1 MDIFDKAE
9 EYCRL
14 QKKNGESGRL
24 VTVAS
29 TEEQNFL
36 VNYLFKEKKISDNVW
51 LGALLSDNETEHFS
65 WIREVQEL
73 LEKLARL
80 QAVLEKTVQKNR
92 EEAQTKLD
100 EVAKKAEDSLA
111 GIAKKTEDKIN
122 ELNESQKKTEKSL
135 SKVQKKAEETSS
147 KVDKNKVSIEN
158 VKQKSDETAS
168 KLDST
173 SSSLDTI
180 KNSAPVPIGFIYVQ
194 LPYEQSP
201 KEIWPSNWYSWT
213 EVSEAYAGVF
223 FRVVG
228 GDAAEFGNTQE
239 ADAPHIDKILQK
251 WCWTNDDNTCSKG
264 ATSYDSEPADVKRNI
279 SLSGSSSES
288 WSDPIWSANKYRKG
302 DQSSSMSNY
311 LTFHNSGGEIRPLN
325 MAVRVWKRTVFDKMD
340 IFDKAEEYCRL
351 QKKNGESGR
360 LVTVASTEE
369 QNFLVN
375 YLFKEKKISDNVW
388 LGALLSDNET
398 EHFSWIREVQELL
411 EKLARL
417 QAVLEKT
424 VQKNREEAQ
433 TKLDEKTEK
442 SLSKVQK
449 KAEETSSK
457 VDENKVSIENVKQKS
472 DETARKLDSTSS
484 SLDTI
489 KNSAPVPIGFIYV
502 QLPYEQSPKE
512 IWPSNWYSWT
522 EVSEA
527 YAGVFFRVVG
537 GDAAEFGNTQEADAP
552 HIDKILQKWCWT
564 NDDNTCSKGATSY
577 DSEPA
582 DVKRNISL
590 SGSSSESWSDPIWS
604 ANKYRKGDQSS
615 SMSNYLTFHNSGG
628 EIRPLNMAVRVWK
641 RTAFDLCGSDGWT
654 QYKDEKCIKIFS
666 QQIFSFK
673 EAETFCILQNQE
685 ENNIQVKL
693 TLGNSQAEPRLLTI
707 TTAEEQ
713 KFIVE

>member
-1 MDIFDKAE
+1 MHLFDFFIIGFFTSRHLSEVIILFKKISFKIKTILLFSASPKLGSSALSHKREQVDSCEADWVPYLDEKCIKVFDKMDIFDKAE

-65 WIREVQEL
+65 WIREGGQTDQLTYSNWLSSYPKLSESKTDSDDNGNCVQMIGDINEGRGQWINETCNKNNRIVCEKRQVWSASKVQEL

-100 EVAKKAEDSLA
+100 EVAKNAEDSLA

-147 KVDKNKVSIEN
+147 KVDENKVSIEN

-228 GDAAEFGNTQE
+228 GNAAKFGNTQE

-325 MAVRVWKRTVFDKMD
+325 MAVKVWKRT
-340 IFDKAEEYCRL
+340 
-351 QKKNGESGR
+351 G
-360 LVTVASTEE
+360 
-369 QNFLVN
+369 
-375 YLFKEKKISDNVW
+375 
-388 LGALLSDNET
+388 
-398 EHFSWIREVQELL
+398 
-411 EKLARL
+411 
-417 QAVLEKT
+417 
-424 VQKNREEAQ
+424 
-433 TKLDEKTEK
+433 
-442 SLSKVQK
+442 
-449 KAEETSSK
+449 
-457 VDENKVSIENVKQKS
+457 
-472 DETARKLDSTSS
+472 
-484 SLDTI
+484 
-489 KNSAPVPIGFIYV
+489 
-502 QLPYEQSPKE
+502 
-512 IWPSNWYSWT
+512 
-522 EVSEA
+522 
-527 YAGVFFRVVG
+527 
-537 GDAAEFGNTQEADAP
+537 
-552 HIDKILQKWCWT
+552 
-564 NDDNTCSKGATSY
+564 
-577 DSEPA
+577 
-582 DVKRNISL
+582 
-590 SGSSSESWSDPIWS
+590 
-604 ANKYRKGDQSS
+604 
-615 SMSNYLTFHNSGG
+615 
-628 EIRPLNMAVRVWK
+628 
-641 RTAFDLCGSDGWT
+641 
-654 QYKDEKCIKIFS
+654 
-666 QQIFSFK
+666 
-673 EAETFCILQNQE
+673 
-685 ENNIQVKL
+685 
-693 TLGNSQAEPRLLTI
+693 
-707 TTAEEQ
+707 
-713 KFIVE
+713 